1 MPEAEA
7 DRRLSGDRSDAD
19 AMAAKGDHR
28 LLNGDHRGASAFYET
43 ALGLLQQR
51 GRGGGVLAGRVAENI
66 GWLHR
71 RFGDHLVDSLS
82 AAGFPRGDWHPRFAR
97 ALAIMQGHARRE
109 PTPAAFPQMP
119 LAFYYPGLPLV
130 EYAPRDAFA
139 WADAIEAQTDAI
151 RAEGERLLG
160 ETGGFDAYV
169 KRIDDRP
176 QGDVHGML
184 DNRDWTSF
192 ELTRRGEFVPE
203 RTALCPVTE
212 ATLSEHAPLCRIAG
226 RAPTPMFSLLAAGRR
241 IPPHTG
247 MLNTRFVCHLPL
259 IVPGGGGL
267 RVGATTRGWEVGR
280 LMLFDDTV
288 EHEAWN
294 DADEDRLVLI
304 FDVWRPEL
312 EQAERAQIQALFA
325 AVDSY

>member
-1 MPEAEA
+1 MI
-7 DRRLSGDRSDAD
+7 
-19 AMAAKGDHR
+19 AKADHR
-28 LLNGDHRGASAFYET
+28 LLGDDHRAASAYYEA
-43 ALGLLQQR
+43 ALALLQQS
-51 GRGGGVLAGRVAENI
+51 GRAGGVIAGRVADLV
-66 GWLHR
+66 GWLNR
-71 RFGDHLVDSLS
+71 RFAGHLAESLS
-82 AAGFPRGDWHPRFAR
+82 AAGFPRSEWHPRFAKS
-97 ALAIMQGHARRE
+97 LAIMQGELERE
-109 PTPAAFPQMP
+109 PTRAAFPQMP
-119 LAFYYPGLPLV
+119 LAFYYPDLPLV
-130 EYAPRDAFA
+130 EYADRGGFP
-139 WADAIEAQTDAI
+139 WAEAVEEQIDAI
-151 RAEGERLLG
+151 RAEGEALLG

-192 ELTRRGEFVPE
+192 ELTRKGAFVPE

-212 ATLSEHAPLCRIAG
+212 QTLSNHAPLCKIEG

-259 IVPGGGGL
+259 IVPGPGGL
-267 RVGATTRGWEVGR
+267 RVGSTTRGWDVGK
-280 LMLFDDTV
+280 LLVFDDTV

-294 DADEDRLVLI
+294 DAQQDRLVLI

-312 EQAERAQIQALFA
+312 EESERAQIQALFA